1 MKEVLVG
8 VWLVCNALAIASRVQ
23 AYIDDKPIHW
33 TNAGVWG
40 DCALDI
46 ICGHPK

>member
-8 VWLVCNALAIASRVQ
+8 AWLVLNALAIATRVQ
-23 AYIDDKPIHW
+23 EYIDDKPIHW

-40 DCALDI
+40 DCVLDI
-46 ICGHPK
+46 ISGKPK